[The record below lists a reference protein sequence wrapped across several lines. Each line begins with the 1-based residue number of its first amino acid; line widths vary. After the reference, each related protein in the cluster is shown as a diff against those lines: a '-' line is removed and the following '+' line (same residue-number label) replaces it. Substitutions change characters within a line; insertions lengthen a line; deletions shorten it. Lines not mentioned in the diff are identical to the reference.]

1 MTPFNCLSPIPVS
14 DWAEKNR
21 ERMWK
26 PHERGQ
32 ETQHVMGGVIIND
45 DQITCDDTE
54 QNRNQN
60 VLHTTLTK

>member
-1 MTPFNCLSPIPVS
+1 
-14 DWAEKNR
+14 
-21 ERMWK
+21 MWK
-26 PHERGQ
+26 PRERGQ

-60 VLHTTLTK
+60 VLHMTLTK